1 MLFKQNAPGNDSVV
15 VVDSVVVD
23 SVVDVVVDSVVDDVV
38 DSVVVEVDD
47 NVVVDVD
54 WDDDDDNVVVDI
66 VDVEVV
72 LSGMYSGIPR
82 HQLLPLYHLIYK

>member
-1 MLFKQNAPGNDSVV
+1 MLFKQNVPGNDSA
-15 VVDSVVVD
+15 VVVD
-23 SVVDVVVDSVVDDVV
+23 SVVDVVV

-72 LSGMYSGIPR
+72 LSGMYSGIQR
-82 HQLLPLYHLIYK
+82 Q

>member
-1 MLFKQNAPGNDSVV
+1 MSLLSVSESVFRQVCKKMLFTQNAPGNDSV
-15 VVDSVVVD
+15 
-23 SVVDVVVDSVVDDVV
+23 VVVDSVVDDVV
-38 DSVVVEVDD
+38 DSVVVEVED

-82 HQLLPLYHLIYK
+82 Q